1 MRSTRGVS
9 GYPDG
14 RTARL
19 LCLTLLRMGFAK
31 PCESPHMLVR
41 SYRTVSPLPVLV
53 AQSSAVSLC
62 CTVREV
68 APTWLAPAL
77 CPTES
82 RLSSNDSRH
91 PRLPD
96 SLTVSVKCTTEKSL
110 AVEVFVHHRV
120 QARCFEVEGGADS
133 CFAGGAKHDRD
144 RRLGAKR
151 AGNGVSGSRNI
162 SCFLILGSN

>member
-31 PCESPHMLVR
+31 PYESPHMLVR

-96 SLTVSVKCTTEKSL
+96 SLTVSVKCTREKSL

-120 QARCFEVEGGADS
+120 QAWGFQVE
-133 CFAGGAKHDRD
+133 
-144 RRLGAKR
+144 
-151 AGNGVSGSRNI
+151 
-162 SCFLILGSN
+162 

>member
-9 GYPDG
+9 GDPDG

-31 PCESPHMLVR
+31 PYESPHMLVR

-82 RLSSNDSRH
+82 RLSSNDLRH

-96 SLTVSVKCTTEKSL
+96 SLTVSEKCTREKSL

-120 QARCFEVEGGADS
+120 QAWCFEVEGGANTRLVRS
-133 CFAGGAKHDRD
+133 AENDRNGS
-144 RRLGAKR
+144 LGTK
-151 AGNGVSGSRNI
+151 
-162 SCFLILGSN
+162 C

>member
-120 QARCFEVEGGADS
+120 QAWGFQVERLAD
-133 CFAGGAKHDRD
+133 ARLVGGAKYNWNRS
-144 RRLGAKR
+144 LGAKR
-151 AGNGVSGSRNI
+151 AGNCVGGSRNI
-162 SCFLILGSN
+162 GFLVILSS

>member
-1 MRSTRGVS
+1 
-9 GYPDG
+9 
-14 RTARL
+14 
-19 LCLTLLRMGFAK
+19 
-31 PCESPHMLVR
+31 MLVR

-68 APTWLAPAL
+68 TPTWLAPAL

-96 SLTVSVKCTTEKSL
+96 SLTVRVKCTTEKSL

-120 QARCFEVEGGADS
+120 QAWGFQVERLADARLVGGS
-133 CFAGGAKHDRD
+133 EH
-144 RRLGAKR
+144 
-151 AGNGVSGSRNI
+151 N
-162 SCFLILGSN
+162 